1 MKSVLKS
8 IKLIDALIL
17 AMAVWIV
24 IGIDFGNMSVMA
36 SILRDTLTSPLRW
49 SVHCVCS
56 TELSPPT
63 LPLTV
68 FSLSTNKILF

>member
-24 IGIDFGNMSVMA
+24 AGIDFNNMSTMDKVYVVTF
-36 SILRDTLTSPLRW
+36 SIWVVLFVLRL
-49 SVHCVCS
+49 
-56 TELSPPT
+56 
-63 LPLTV
+63 
-68 FSLSTNKILF
+68 FILYRKNVQEGED

>member
-24 IGIDFGNMSVMA
+24 IGIDFGNMSVMDKVYVVTF
-36 SILRDTLTSPLRW
+36 SIW
-49 SVHCVCS
+49 V
-56 TELSPPT
+56 
-63 LPLTV
+63 
-68 FSLSTNKILF
+68 ILFVLRLFILYRKDARGGNKKG